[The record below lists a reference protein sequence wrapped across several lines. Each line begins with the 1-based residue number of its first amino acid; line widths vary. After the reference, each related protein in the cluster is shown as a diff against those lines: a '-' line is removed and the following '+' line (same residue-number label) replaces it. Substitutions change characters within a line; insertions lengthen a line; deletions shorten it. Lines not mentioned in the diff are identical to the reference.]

1 MDSSEKNQTR
11 RSNWTLWLI
20 LAICVLPIF
29 ASTVLYFLWTPTR
42 FVNHGEL
49 LEPVP
54 VAQVSLSRAEGGQF
68 AFSELSGQWA
78 FVSIDDAA
86 CDENCLRKLYLMRQ
100 IRLTQGKNS
109 DRIERL
115 WLVRDGNQPAA
126 QTLQD
131 YAGMRTVLLSP
142 RESLNLFPA
151 DNSRLEYIY
160 VVDPIG
166 NLMMRF
172 PREVDP
178 SLMKKDMAKLLRLSS
193 GWRRIER

>member
-1 MDSSEKNQTR
+1 MDLSEKSQTN
-11 RSNWTLWLI
+11 RSNLTLWLI
-20 LAICVLPIF
+20 LAICVLPIA
-29 ASTVLYFLWTPTR
+29 ASTVLYFLWTPKQ

-49 LEPVP
+49 VEAVP
-54 VAQVSLSRAEGGQF
+54 LAQVSLSRADGSRF
-68 AFSELSGQWA
+68 AFNELNGQWA
-78 FVSIDDAA
+78 FVSVDDAA

-109 DRIERL
+109 DRIERV
-115 WLVRDGNQPAA
+115 WLVRDGKQPAS

-131 YAGMRTVLLSP
+131 YAGMRTILLSP
-142 RESLNLFPA
+142 RESLSVFPA
-151 DNSRLEYIY
+151 DNSREEYIY
-160 VVDPIG
+160 VIDPIG

-178 SLMKKDMAKLLRLSS
+178 SGMKKDVAKLLRVSS